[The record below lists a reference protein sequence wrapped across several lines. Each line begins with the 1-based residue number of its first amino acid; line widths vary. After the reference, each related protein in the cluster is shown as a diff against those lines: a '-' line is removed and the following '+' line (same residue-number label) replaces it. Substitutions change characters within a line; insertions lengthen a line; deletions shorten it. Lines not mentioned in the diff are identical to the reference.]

1 MNAHPPIFRGDQ
13 TATHTAA
20 RGQQTTVDS
29 GLLDTGKPLFDQVS
43 MQCSALTTKAYSTSF
58 SLGIRLLSAELQGPI
73 HAVYGFVRFADE
85 IVDTF
90 HDFDKESLFARFKA
104 DTYRAIEERISLN
117 PILNSFQW
125 AFHTYDMDLAHVDK
139 FLESM
144 ERDLD
149 QTAYDRAGY
158 DDYIVGSAEVVGLMC
173 LSVFVKGDQEQYR
186 ALLPHARSLG
196 AAFQKI
202 NFLRDLKADWAGLGR
217 TYFPGLDLDVF
228 DQKAKRTIEA
238 EIQADFAHA
247 YEGILRLPKSSR
259 LGVYMAYIYYI
270 RLFRKIQRLPHSRI
284 LEDRIRIPNRQ
295 KAWLLMG
302 SYVRHQFNLL

>member
-1 MNAHPPIFRGDQ
+1 M
-13 TATHTAA
+13 
-20 RGQQTTVDS
+20 
-29 GLLDTGKPLFDQVS
+29 
-43 MQCSALTTKAYSTSF
+43 Y
-58 SLGIRLLSAELQGPI
+58 
-73 HAVYGFVRFADE
+73 
-85 IVDTF
+85 
-90 HDFDKESLFARFKA
+90 ES
-104 DTYRAIEERISLN
+104 DIT
-117 PILNSFQW
+117 Q
-125 AFHTYDMDLAHVDK
+125 
-139 FLESM
+139 
-144 ERDLD
+144 
-149 QTAYDRAGY
+149 
-158 DDYIVGSAEVVGLMC
+158 
-173 LSVFVKGDQEQYR
+173 
-186 ALLPHARSLG
+186 
-196 AAFQKI
+196 
-202 NFLRDLKADWAGLGR
+202 FLRDLKADWAGLGR